1 MLYLD
6 TSAVV
11 KLVRRE
17 PETDALA
24 DWLDDHQPTPW
35 VSSTLV
41 EVELP
46 RALRRTDSSLL
57 TRVPAVIARIARYDI
72 DDVVRAAAAAFPDP
86 ELRCDAIHLAT
97 ATAIFARSLIAF
109 VCYDQHLLSAAT
121 AARLP
126 VQSPGTESPRRAST
140 RRASLDRFGTD
151 VSIGIPSRSARGL
164 SASWSVRGTGRP
176 RTGRTGCRSCSA
188 ARLYPP

>member
-11 KLVRRE
+11 KLIRRE

-24 DWLDDHQPTPW
+24 DWLDARQPTPW

-41 EVELP
+41 EVEMP

-57 TRVPAVIARIARYDI
+57 TRVPAVIARIARYNI

-86 ELRCDAIHLAT
+86 ELRSLDAIHLAT
-97 ATAIFARSLIAF
+97 ATVIFAHRLTAF
-109 VCYDQHLLSAAT
+109 VCYDQRLLSVAA
-121 AARLP
+121 AAGLP
-126 VQSPGTESPRRAST
+126 VQSPGTDTPR
-140 RRASLDRFGTD
+140 
-151 VSIGIPSRSARGL
+151 
-164 SASWSVRGTGRP
+164 
-176 RTGRTGCRSCSA
+176 
-188 ARLYPP
+188 

>member
-11 KLVRRE
+11 KLIRRE

-46 RALRRTDSSLL
+46 RAVRRTDSSLL
-57 TRVPAVIARIARYDI
+57 SRVPAVIARIARYNI

-86 ELRCDAIHLAT
+86 ELRSLDAIHLAT

-109 VCYDQHLLSAAT
+109 VCYDQRLLSAA
-121 AARLP
+121 AAVGLP
-126 VQSPGTESPRRAST
+126 VQSPGTESP
-140 RRASLDRFGTD
+140 
-151 VSIGIPSRSARGL
+151 SA
-164 SASWSVRGTGRP
+164 VDTP
-176 RTGRTGCRSCSA
+176 H
-188 ARLYPP
+188 

>member
-1 MLYLD
+1 
-6 TSAVV
+6 
-11 KLVRRE
+11 
-17 PETDALA
+17 
-24 DWLDDHQPTPW
+24 

-86 ELRCDAIHLAT
+86 ELRSDAIHLAT

-126 VQSPGTESPRRAST
+126 VQSPGTESP
-140 RRASLDRFGTD
+140 
-151 VSIGIPSRSARGL
+151 
-164 SASWSVRGTGRP
+164 
-176 RTGRTGCRSCSA
+176 SA
-188 ARLYPP
+188 ADTPR

>member
-11 KLVRRE
+11 KLIRRE

-57 TRVPAVIARIARYDI
+57 TRVPAVIARIARYEI

-86 ELRCDAIHLAT
+86 ELRSLDAIHLAT

-109 VCYDQHLLSAAT
+109 VCYDQRLLSAAT
-121 AARLP
+121 AVRLP
-126 VQSPGTESPRRAST
+126 VESPGTESP
-140 RRASLDRFGTD
+140 
-151 VSIGIPSRSARGL
+151 
-164 SASWSVRGTGRP
+164 
-176 RTGRTGCRSCSA
+176 SA
-188 ARLYPP
+188 ADTPR

>member
-11 KLVRRE
+11 KLIRRE
-17 PETDALA
+17 PQTDALA

-72 DDVVRAAAAAFPDP
+72 DDVVRGAAAAFPDP
-86 ELRCDAIHLAT
+86 DLRSLDAIHLAT
-97 ATAIFARSLIAF
+97 ATAIFARGLTAF
-109 VCYDQHLLSAAT
+109 VCYDQRLLDAASAAGV
-121 AARLP
+121 P
-126 VQSPGTESPRRAST
+126 VQSPGIESPSGADT
-140 RRASLDRFGTD
+140 
-151 VSIGIPSRSARGL
+151 
-164 SASWSVRGTGRP
+164 P
-176 RTGRTGCRSCSA
+176 R
-188 ARLYPP
+188 

>member
-11 KLVRRE
+11 KLIRRE
-17 PETDALA
+17 PETDVLA

-46 RALRRTDSSLL
+46 RALRRTDSSSLI
-57 TRVPAVIARIARYDI
+57 RVSAVIARIARYDI

-86 ELRCDAIHLAT
+86 ELRSLYAIHLAT
-97 ATAIFARSLIAF
+97 ATAIFARSLTAF
-109 VCYDQHLLSAAT
+109 VCYDQRLLDAAT
-121 AARLP
+121 AAGLP
-126 VQSPGTESPRRAST
+126 VQSPGTESLR
-140 RRASLDRFGTD
+140 
-151 VSIGIPSRSARGL
+151 
-164 SASWSVRGTGRP
+164 
-176 RTGRTGCRSCSA
+176 
-188 ARLYPP
+188 

>member
-86 ELRCDAIHLAT
+86 ELRFLDAIHLAT

-109 VCYDQHLLSAAT
+109 VCYDQRLLSAAT

-126 VQSPGTESPRRAST
+126 VESPGTESP
-140 RRASLDRFGTD
+140 
-151 VSIGIPSRSARGL
+151 
-164 SASWSVRGTGRP
+164 
-176 RTGRTGCRSCSA
+176 SA
-188 ARLYPP
+188 ADTPR